1 MSEEIKNTF
10 SAYLG
15 TDFQQKLMWQ
25 LLVEPEFAEK
35 TISNLA
41 VEYFDDPH
49 LKRLFIIYLE
59 YYKEFGKVPNL
70 QNKSIQHAI
79 SKYKSPTNNVEEE
92 ILLSVI
98 DKIKLWN
105 ERVLNKNQL
114 YDGDVV
120 QKDTN
125 NFIKQQEY
133 RKLGEIIIS
142 KTKTGEIKQKNFIH
156 EIDEKFSKIVSIG
169 IDEDLGTEVT
179 EDIEVALRKEF
190 RQTIATGVIAIDEVT
205 GGGLGKGEIGI
216 ILAPSGVGK
225 TTLLTRIAN
234 TAYEEGKNVAQ
245 IVFEDTPDQI
255 KRKHYTIWSGVKLS
269 KIDDQREFVLEKVR
283 NKIANY
289 NAGGKLVIKRFS
301 QDGTTI
307 PDIKNWMLRYEK
319 KFGIRFDIVVLDYLD
334 KVESHKRTPDRNE
347 AELAVVKSF
356 EAMCAE
362 LDIPGWSAIQ
372 GNRSSLGAEFV
383 DAQQTGGN
391 IKRMQIAHFYMS
403 VAKTDDQKEAGQA
416 NIKILKARFAQ
427 DGQTWENCIFN
438 NDTMEIRITDARFNR
453 RLDLKKTTEEDLEN
467 MEKKTK
473 EMEQGKLQS
482 AIGGTFPTE
491 GPTIGDAVTAN
502 VDFEKKKPPEE
513 KIVEDIPEDFTEEN
527 VSNLSKDAIDEITRR
542 MLEMRENQGNI
553 RDG

>member
-142 KTKTGEIKQKNFIH
+142 KTKTRI
-156 EIDEKFSKIVSIG
+156 
-169 IDEDLGTEVT
+169 
-179 EDIEVALRKEF
+179 
-190 RQTIATGVIAIDEVT
+190 
-205 GGGLGKGEIGI
+205 
-216 ILAPSGVGK
+216 SG
-225 TTLLTRIAN
+225 N
-234 TAYEEGKNVAQ
+234 
-245 IVFEDTPDQI
+245 
-255 KRKHYTIWSGVKLS
+255 
-269 KIDDQREFVLEKVR
+269 
-283 NKIANY
+283 
-289 NAGGKLVIKRFS
+289 
-301 QDGTTI
+301 
-307 PDIKNWMLRYEK
+307 
-319 KFGIRFDIVVLDYLD
+319 
-334 KVESHKRTPDRNE
+334 
-347 AELAVVKSF
+347 
-356 EAMCAE
+356 
-362 LDIPGWSAIQ
+362 
-372 GNRSSLGAEFV
+372 
-383 DAQQTGGN
+383 
-391 IKRMQIAHFYMS
+391 
-403 VAKTDDQKEAGQA
+403 
-416 NIKILKARFAQ
+416 
-427 DGQTWENCIFN
+427 
-438 NDTMEIRITDARFNR
+438 
-453 RLDLKKTTEEDLEN
+453 
-467 MEKKTK
+467 
-473 EMEQGKLQS
+473 
-482 AIGGTFPTE
+482 
-491 GPTIGDAVTAN
+491 
-502 VDFEKKKPPEE
+502 
-513 KIVEDIPEDFTEEN
+513 
-527 VSNLSKDAIDEITRR
+527 
-542 MLEMRENQGNI
+542 
-553 RDG
+553 